1 MHDTVSVLDPHNPGY
16 LLDILPPDNVPE
28 MSTSGEPRWRRHY
41 ETLCRL
47 GARQQPKVVMLVPV
61 TSLPALGPGHPSRT
75 GPLARKYL
83 QGFPYS

>member
-61 TSLPALGPGHPSRT
+61 TSLPALGPGHPQPNGAPR
-75 GPLARKYL
+75 
-83 QGFPYS
+83 